1 MKWLWAFAFLSLL
14 ILGESQQADLGVC
27 DQDPSKGVVDCSNR
41 NLTEV
46 PTGFS
51 ASKEL

>member
-1 MKWLWAFAFLSLL
+1 MKLQWAFAFLSLL
-14 ILGESQQADLGVC
+14 ILGESQQRDLGVC
-27 DQDPSKGVVDCSNR
+27 DQDPITDIVDCSNR

-51 ASKEL
+51 TLKEL